1 MLSIWAELITGC
13 DIGAR
18 GAKRIGEMVEK
29 NASLKELNLT
39 CERPLNP
46 LNDHYPSITV

>member
-1 MLSIWAELITGC
+1 MSSLWADLIIDCG
-13 DIGAR
+13 IGAK

-29 NASLKELNLT
+29 NASLKIDLF
-39 CERPLNP
+39 CEIPLNP